1 MTKTAISCTIILSL
15 TAIASQAQ
23 TTKVLIDNDKI
34 KVTEYTSQPGE
45 DVCGKGQHT
54 HGDHATILLTDAT
67 VKTTT
72 ANGVIQMETWSA
84 DKHLYTVTESGKT
97 QKIPADGGFWVKGV
111 THSVIN
117 TGKKAIRFYIIETK

>member
-1 MTKTAISCTIILSL
+1 MILSL
-15 TAIASQAQ
+15 TAMASQAQ

-34 KVTEYTSQPGE
+34 KVTEYTSQPGQ

-54 HGDHATILLTDAT
+54 HGDHATVLLTDAT

-72 ANGVIQMETWSA
+72 ADGAIQTETWSA
-84 DKHLYTVTESGKT
+84 DKHLYTVTENGKT
-97 QKIPADGGFWVKGV
+97 QKISADGGFWVKGV

-117 TGKKAIRFYIIETK
+117 AGRKPMRFYIIETK